1 MTVAKKS
8 VFTAGALAAL
18 EKKPGLLKAAKDSVN
33 PFANWKGP
41 IGKYYARLRLIV
53 GKESKKAGAIDII
66 FMHTCLARL
75 PDSSSA
81 TAVPDEQ
88 YAGETMRIWASTAS
102 TPKQTEEQAWERTMQ
117 SIQAYDIKTAKF
129 GMRSGQ
135 YNHAEAIADM
145 AAALDYLNEKAPAV
159 LIEVTSGKNGGTFMN
174 VQGVVDEKV
183 VARFGKPQ
191 TEITDDM
198 IGELPDDHDADSGPA
213 VNELPDEDAVRKAAE
228 EYSDESL
235 LTMLTDEVTS
245 GNITLP
251 EGVVLKSLPRNII
264 IDIGVN
270 AQIGKPLPDLSAWTK
285 ASKPT
290 GEVIVEAGD
299 GQEVVKDAA
308 TGQIISGDDDEEAP
322 VATISDDD
330 EEVPVPATKP
340 DPLLQLQQT
349 IALEDRTAL
358 KKRLRNMG
366 ALRPEDKFTTDQTD
380 EMLRQWC
387 VDVFTG
393 KKPRLVAVSPSEVP
407 FN

>member
-102 TPKQTEEQAWERTMQ
+102 SAKQTEEQAWERTMQ

-145 AAALDYLNEKAPAV
+145 AAALDYLNEKSPAV

-198 IGELPDDHDADSGPA
+198 IGELPDDHDADNGPS

-251 EGVVLKSLPRNII
+251 EGVDLKSLPRNII

-270 AQIGKPLPDLSAWTK
+270 AQIGKPLPDLSQWTSFK
-285 ASKPT
+285 IHEVPGEPAT
-290 GEVIVEAGD
+290 EVIAENAVHN
-299 GQEVVKDAA
+299 
-308 TGQIISGDDDEEAP
+308 DDDEEAP
-322 VATISDDD
+322 VATITDDD
-330 EEVPVPATKP
+330 EEMPTASAKP

-393 KKPRLVAVSPSEVP
+393 KKPRLVAVAPSEVP